1 MSLKGLFKL
10 ALVAVV
16 LFTGVQFAKVYV
28 HSTQVKKVM
37 GDEALDARRGTA
49 PTADTLKNQIRE
61 RVAQDNPTMP
71 EFEQLEI
78 TGLGDP
84 RADIVVTATYTEVV
98 DLLVYK
104 HPMHMVVTSRADAPN
119 K

>member
-1 MSLKGLFKL
+1 MSLKGLIKF
-10 ALVAVV
+10 AVVAIV

-28 HSTQVKKVM
+28 HQTQLKKVM
-37 GDEALDARRGTA
+37 GDEALDARRAIA
-49 PTADTLKNQIRE
+49 PTAETLKTQIRDRALQE
-61 RVAQDNPTMP
+61 NNSMP
-71 EFEQLEI
+71 EFEDLEV

-84 RADIVVTATYTEVV
+84 RADVVVTATYTEIV

-104 HPMHMVVTSRADAPN
+104 HPMRMVVTSRADAAV